1 MTREEAAE
9 VILDD
14 FDFRLNHSY
23 LPKQYQEAFNMA
35 ISALKQ
41 TESDVEILSN
51 MRNKYNIFDKD
62 EKLIYY
68 ALSEAIMTIK
78 IKGKKK

>member
-14 FDFRLNHSY
+14 FDFRLNHDY
-23 LPKQYQEAFNMA
+23 LPKQYQEAFSMA
-35 ISALKQ
+35 VSALKQ
-41 TESDVEILSN
+41 TESDIEILSN
-51 MRNKYNIFDKD
+51 MRDKYNFFDKD
-62 EKLIYY
+62 ERIIYY